1 VPPALRAR
9 AYAVRFFVGFIGA
22 ATASPLVGMLHART
36 GDMQA
41 VLWTLAVAGLL
52 TAGFAALFP
61 RLTTATVPRPAAA
74 E

>member
-1 VPPALRAR
+1 
-9 AYAVRFFVGFIGA
+9 
-22 ATASPLVGMLHART
+22 MLHART

-41 VLWTLAVAGLL
+41 VLWTLAVVGLL

-61 RLTTATVPRPAAA
+61 RLTTAAMPRLAAA